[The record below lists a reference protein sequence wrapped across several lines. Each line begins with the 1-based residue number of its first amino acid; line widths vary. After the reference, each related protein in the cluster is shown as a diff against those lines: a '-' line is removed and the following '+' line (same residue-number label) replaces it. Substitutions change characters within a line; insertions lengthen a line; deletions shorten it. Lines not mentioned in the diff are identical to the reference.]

1 MGTIAVVGASLAGL
15 HAAEALRAGAAGAPG
30 YEGEVVVLDAS
41 PTLPPDRPPLSKQV
55 LAGEWELAQ
64 AKVPLADRLG
74 ELDLDLRLGT
84 TATWLGPDGG
94 DGRTLGL
101 DDGTELQVE
110 GVVLA
115 TGAAVRHLPGPPLG
129 GVHAIRTGEDA
140 VALCA
145 DLDAGPSR
153 VVVVGA
159 GFIGAEA
166 AATCRGRGLEV
177 TMLEAASTP
186 MVRVLP
192 PEVGAFV
199 ADLHRDLGVDVR
211 LGTGV
216 ERLEAGADG
225 RVRAVHLADGS
236 VVEAD
241 VVVVGIGVVPQTG
254 WLEGS
259 GLQLGDGVVCDGT
272 MLAGPRV
279 VACGDVAR
287 WPNPHFGEE
296 MRVEHWE
303 NAVEQGGHAGR
314 RLLDELAGRPGTP
327 FGPVPWFWSDQ
338 YDRKIQL
345 AGRPAATDEF
355 VLVDGTV
362 EERRF
367 AALFRRGDRCTAVL
381 GVNRPRHVMQARMQL
396 AESLAW
402 DAVAA
407 RFAPTD

>member
-15 HAAEALRAGAAGAPG
+15 HAAEALRAGTTDVPG
-30 YEGEVVVLDAS
+30 YDGQVVVVDAS

-55 LAGEWELAQ
+55 LSGEWDLAQ
-64 AKVPLADRLG
+64 AKVPLADRLD
-74 ELDLDLRLGT
+74 ELGLDLRLGT
-84 TATWLGPDGG
+84 AATALGAAGG
-94 DGRTLGL
+94 DGRVLTLS
-101 DDGTELQVE
+101 DGSELAVE

-115 TGAAVRHLPGPPLG
+115 TGAAVRHLPGPRLG
-129 GVHAIRTGEDA
+129 GVHSSRTGED
-140 VALCA
+140 VTALLA

-177 TMLEAASTP
+177 TMLEAAAAP
-186 MVRVLP
+186 MERVLP
-192 PEVGAFV
+192 GQVGAFV
-199 ADLHRDLGVDVR
+199 ADLHRDQGVDVR

-216 ERLEAGADG
+216 DQLEADDDG
-225 RVRAVHLADGS
+225 RVRAVRLADGS
-236 VVEAD
+236 AVEAD
-241 VVVVGIGVVPQTG
+241 VVVVGIGVVPQTE

-259 GLQLGDGVVCDGT
+259 DLDLGNGVVCDAT
-272 MLAGPRV
+272 MLAGPGV
-279 VACGDVAR
+279 VACGDVAC

-327 FGPVPWFWSDQ
+327 FAPVPWFWSDQ

-345 AGRPAATDEF
+345 AGRPAASDEF

-381 GVNRPRHVMQARMQL
+381 GVNRPRHVMQARMKL
-396 AESLAW
+396 AETLAW
-402 DAVAA
+402 DDVVAL
-407 RFAPTD
+407 FAPKD